1 MLALAALV
9 GCSGGITGTSEK
21 HVGGPGATGT
31 TGKAPAVGEADN
43 TFELKTSSV
52 SLKQGEAKDSRIDI
66 SRGKNFDKDVAL
78 KFTDVP
84 KGVEIKPDNAVIKH
98 GDTGI
103 VLNFKAKDDAA
114 VGDFE
119 VKVTGHPTEGKDAAT
134 IQKIKVSAK

>member
-31 TGKAPAVGEADN
+31 TGKVPAVGEADN
-43 TFELKTSSV
+43 TFELSKASV
-52 SLKQGEAKDSRIDI
+52 SLKQGEAKEVRIDI
-66 SRGKNFDKDVAL
+66 TRGKNFDKDVAL
-78 KFTDVP
+78 KFKETP
-84 KGVEIKPDNAVIKH
+84 KGVEIKPDGPTIKH

-103 VLNFKAKDDAA
+103 VLNVKAKDDAA

-119 VKVTGHPTEGKDAAT
+119 VMVTGHPTEGKEAT
-134 IQKIKVSAK
+134 HTS